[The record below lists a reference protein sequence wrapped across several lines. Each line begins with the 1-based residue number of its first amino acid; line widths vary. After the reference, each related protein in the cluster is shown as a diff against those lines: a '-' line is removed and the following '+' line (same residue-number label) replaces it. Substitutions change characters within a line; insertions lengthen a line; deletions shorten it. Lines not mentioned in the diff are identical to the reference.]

1 MHFKINLTQLVFQ
14 VVKTNLSYHEVDYM
28 KYQINENKRIINLL
42 IKDTN
47 FDKLIIQEELYIY

>member
-28 KYQINENKRIINLL
+28 KYQINENRRIINLL